1 MSVATLGSA
10 HISGLNAEP
19 ITVEV
24 DVSSGLY
31 SFSIVGLP
39 DKAIDE
45 SKDRIIAAL
54 KNSGLRNP
62 KTENHKVTVSLLPA
76 QIKKEG
82 SYFDIPILLTYLVA
96 SKQLSLPKDQKEL
109 AWFVGELSLTGE
121 ILPMNGILS
130 IAECAKKHNIKS
142 LYVPSANRE
151 EAALVEGL
159 RVYPCKSVQEL
170 VLHLG
175 GTIDGVVDVVEIVP
189 TPHTE
194 LTYIHPSTYLDF
206 KDVKGQ
212 ETAKRAL
219 EIAAAGGHNIAL
231 YGPPG
236 TGKTM
241 LARAFTGILP
251 SLTKDEALEVTR
263 IHSVANAKTSLI
275 THPPFRSPHHTSSY
289 VSLVGGGT
297 TPKPGEVTLAHHG
310 VLFMDEFPE
319 FDKKVIESLREPLE
333 EGSISVA
340 RAKGTYLFPASCTL
354 VASMNPCPCGYMG
367 SKLKR
372 CVCKPS
378 DIDRYARKLSGPI
391 MDRIDIWVPVQHID
405 YGTLAAKHES
415 EESENVR
422 ERVRVAREFA
432 RKRFEDNGD
441 THITKNKN
449 MKAKDLAK
457 HVTLSDATLALMKKL
472 STTYSL
478 SPRAYHRVLRLART
492 IADLKQSPNIT
503 DADILE
509 AFQYRPK
516 LYQDRV

>member
-1 MSVATLGSA
+1 MSVAALGSA
-10 HISGLNAEP
+10 HIIGLHGEKVT
-19 ITVEV
+19 IEV

-54 KNSGLRNP
+54 RNSGLRNP
-62 KTENHKVTVSLLPA
+62 KTENHKVTVSLIPA
-76 QIKKEG
+76 EIKKEG
-82 SYFDIPILLTYLVA
+82 SHFDVPILLTYLVA
-96 SKQLSLPKDQKEL
+96 SKQLQIPSDIG
-109 AWFVGELSLTGE
+109 WFVGELSLTGE
-121 ILPMNGILS
+121 ILPMTGALS
-130 IAECAKKHNIKS
+130 IAECAKRNGVKS
-142 LYVPSANRE
+142 LYVPHANRE
-151 EAALVEGL
+151 EAALVDGIT
-159 RVYPCKSVQEL
+159 VYGCKSIQEL

-175 GTIDGVVDVVEIVP
+175 GTIDGVTSLVEISP

-194 LTYIHPSTYLDF
+194 MVY
-206 KDVKGQ
+206 VKPESFTNFSHIRGQ
-212 ETAKRAL
+212 ESAKRAL
-219 EIAAAGGHNIAL
+219 LIAAAGGHNIAL

-251 SLTKDEALEVTR
+251 PLTQIEALEVTR
-263 IHSVANAKTSLI
+263 IHSVSHKKTSII

-289 VSLVGGGT
+289 VSLVGGGA

-340 RAKGTYLFPASCTL
+340 RAKGTFNFPASCTL
-354 VASMNPCPCGYMG
+354 IASMNPCPCGYMG

-372 CVCKPS
+372 CICKSS

-391 MDRIDIWVPVQHID
+391 MDRIDMWVPVQHID
-405 YGTLAAKHES
+405 YDTLSQAS
-415 EESENVR
+415 EGEDGEVVR
-422 ERVRVAREFA
+422 AQVIQARDFA
-432 RKRFEDNGD
+432 LKRFKEKNS
-441 THITKNKN
+441 TITKNKDL
-449 MKAKDLAK
+449 KAKDIEIHIPLHDQAS
-457 HVTLSDATLALMKKL
+457 TLMKKL
-472 STTYSL
+472 STSYAL

-492 IADLKQSPNIT
+492 IADLKQSQDVT
-503 DADILE
+503 EADILE

>member
-1 MSVATLGSA
+1 MSVASLHSA
-10 HISGLNAEP
+10 HIVGLLAEP

-45 SKDRIIAAL
+45 SKDRVIAAL
-54 KNSGLRNP
+54 KNTQLRNP
-62 KTENHKVTVSLLPA
+62 KTENHKVTVSLSPA
-76 QIKKEG
+76 NQKKEG
-82 SYFDIPILLTYLVA
+82 SHFDVPVALTYLVA
-96 SKQLSLPKDQKEL
+96 SKQLSIPSDVG
-109 AWFVGELSLTGE
+109 WFVGELSLTGE
-121 ILPMNGILS
+121 ILPMMGVLS
-130 IAECAKKHNIKS
+130 IAECAKRQGARA
-142 LYVPSANRE
+142 LYVPQANAQ
-151 EAALVEGL
+151 EASLVQDL
-159 RVYPCKSVQEL
+159 TVYGCTSLKDL

-175 GTIDGVVDVVEIVP
+175 GTIEGEERVVSLTP
-189 TPHTE
+189 TP
-194 LTYIHPSTYLDF
+194 YADMVYVRPDSYLDF
-206 KDVKGQ
+206 KDIRGQ

-219 EIAAAGGHNIAL
+219 LIAAAGGHNIAL

-251 SLTKDEALEVTR
+251 PLTREEALEVTR
-263 IHSVANAKTSLI
+263 IHSVAHTRTALI

-297 TPKPGEVTLAHHG
+297 NPRPGEVTLAHHG
-310 VLFMDEFPE
+310 VLFLDEFPE
-319 FDKKVIESLREPLE
+319 FDKRVIESLREPLE
-333 EGSISVA
+333 EGFISVS
-340 RAKGTYLFPASCTL
+340 RAKGTFHFPASCTL
-354 VASMNPCPCGYMG
+354 IASMNPCPCGYMG

-405 YGTLAAKHES
+405 YDTLSAARIGEASES
-415 EESENVR
+415 IVTAVR
-422 ERVRVAREFA
+422 KAREFA
-432 RKRFEDNGD
+432 RERFEKKGAMKL
-441 THITKNKN
+441 TKNKD
-449 MKAKDLAK
+449 MKAKDIDTFVEL
-457 HVTLSDATLALMKKL
+457 TSSTLALMKKL
-472 STTYSL
+472 ATSYAL

-492 IADLKQSPNIT
+492 IADLKSAQHIT

-516 LYQDRV
+516 LYENRL

>member
-1 MSVATLGSA
+1 MSVATLTSA
-10 HISGLNAEP
+10 HIVGLEAFP

-24 DVSSGLY
+24 DVAQGLY
-31 SFSIVGLP
+31 SFAIVGLP

-54 KNSGLRNP
+54 KNTGLRNP
-62 KTENHKVTVSLLPA
+62 KTENHKVTVSLAPA
-76 QIKKEG
+76 HIKKEG
-82 SYFDIPILLTYLVA
+82 SHFDVPVALTYLVA
-96 SKQLSLPKDQKEL
+96 SKQLAIPKDVG
-109 AWFVGELSLTGE
+109 WFVGELSLTGE
-121 ILPMNGILS
+121 ILPMMGVLS
-130 IAECAKKHNIKS
+130 IAECAKKHGAQA
-142 LYVPSANRE
+142 LYVPSANVE

-159 RVYPCKSVQEL
+159 TVYGCAHIRDI

-175 GTIDGVVDVVEIVP
+175 GTIEGVEDIVSLTP
-189 TPHTE
+189 APHTE
-194 LTYIHPSTYLDF
+194 IVYVRPDSFLNF
-206 KDVKGQ
+206 KDIRGQ

-251 SLTKDEALEVTR
+251 PLTREESLEVTR
-263 IHSVANAKTSLI
+263 IHSVAHAKTSLI
-275 THPPFRSPHHTSSY
+275 THPTFRSPHHTSSY
-289 VSLVGGGT
+289 VSLVGGGAN
-297 TPKPGEVTLAHHG
+297 PRPGEVTLAHHG
-310 VLFMDEFPE
+310 VLFLDEFPE
-319 FDKKVIESLREPLE
+319 FDKRVIESLREPLE
-333 EGSISVA
+333 EGVITVS
-340 RAKGTYLFPASCTL
+340 RAKGTYAFPASCTL

-405 YGTLAAKHES
+405 YDTLSHARIG
-415 EESENVR
+415 EESSDV
-422 ERVRVAREFA
+422 RVRVEKARTFARE
-432 RKRFEDNGD
+432 RFTQKGD
-441 THITKNKN
+441 AHITKNKD
-449 MKAKDLAK
+449 MKAKDISK
-457 HVTLSDATLALMKKL
+457 HIELTPATNELMKQL
-472 STTYSL
+472 ATSYVL

-492 IADLKQSPNIT
+492 IADLKHAAHVT

-516 LYQDRV
+516 LYQDKL